1 MDKPKLDKFT
11 LELVTELIKQYRM
24 HSSARACIA
33 ASRGDKIAERVH
45 VNTMNVLEEIE
56 KEINSQRTI
65 M

>member
-1 MDKPKLDKFT
+1 MKLNEAT
-11 LELVTELIKQYRM
+11 LALVTDLVKQYRM

-33 ASRGDKIAERVH
+33 AKRGDKIAERVH